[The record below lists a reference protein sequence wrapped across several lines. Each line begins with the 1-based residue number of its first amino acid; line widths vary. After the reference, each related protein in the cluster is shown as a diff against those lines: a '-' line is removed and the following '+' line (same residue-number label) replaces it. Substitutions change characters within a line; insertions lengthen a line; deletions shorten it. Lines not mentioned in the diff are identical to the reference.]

1 MQKSCRGYSIFI
13 MIGNIK
19 EQLQN
24 GAVLAGPFFSNNAPD
39 LVESAALGGF
49 SFAIFDLEHSSMSLD
64 ALPGLTRAAECRGM
78 APLVRVPNSDPSTIL
93 KALDCGVHGIVVPQV
108 NTPEQARRI
117 VRSCHYYPLGERG
130 LGLVR
135 ASAYG
140 SVPVTDYFAEVR
152 DQLLVIAQ
160 CESAEGLDN
169 LEEIAA
175 VPAIDAIF
183 LGPFDLSQS
192 LGIPGETD
200 HPRIREAAGRIVKV
214 CGREQKIAGVFSI
227 NGEDARRRAQEGF
240 SFIALGTDHT
250 LFASAVK
257 REVEAFGR

>member
-1 MQKSCRGYSIFI
+1 

-19 EQLQN
+19 EQLQS
-24 GAVLAGPFFSNNAPD
+24 GSVLKGPFFSNNAPD

-49 SFAIFDLEHSSMSLD
+49 DFVIFDLEHSSLSHD
-64 ALPGLTRAAECRGM
+64 ALPGLIRAAECRGI
-78 APLVRVPNSDPSTIL
+78 APLVRVPDSQPSTIL

-117 VRSCHYYPLGERG
+117 VRSCHYHPLGERG

-140 SVPVTDYFAEVR
+140 SVPVPDYFAEVR
-152 DQLLVIAQ
+152 ERLLIIAQ

-169 LEEIAA
+169 LEEI
-175 VPAIDAIF
+175 VSLPAIDTIF

-200 HPRIREAAGRIVKV
+200 HPLIREAAGRIVQL
-214 CGREQKIAGVFSI
+214 CRREQKIAGVFSI
-227 NGEDARRRAQEGF
+227 NGKDARRRVEEGF
-240 SFIALGTDHT
+240 RFIALGTDHT

-257 REVEAFGR
+257 RELEAFG